1 MRAGPKQ
8 PNRPRLRRLRAVR
21 LLCFIA
27 AGHSRGRS
35 RAGKSAGFP
44 PPRGCC
50 AGEAERGEGRQSE
63 PERGNACVAR
73 LGAEAR
79 LRRRGRRRGG
89 RGLRRGGRGRC
100 CLRRSARGGRRC
112 RGRGYGR
119 GRRGCRRR
127 GYGRRGRGAWG
138 RGRRAERRNLDR
150 GQLVAA
156 DRAFLVLLACL
167 RRRGLLVRDPLQRV
181 RGRVQLFAAR
191 AGFQWPLASVYQ
203 PVPSAVCSGS
213 LGETVSA
220 SVILAVPFSSL

>member
-8 PNRPRLRRLRAVR
+8 KNRPRLRRLRAVR

-119 GRRGCRRR
+119 
-127 GYGRRGRGAWG
+127 RGRGAWG

-191 AGFQWPLASVYQ
+191 AGV
-203 PVPSAVCSGS
+203 PVAARVGVPAGTVGS

-220 SVILAVPFSSL
+220 SVISAVPFSSR